1 MTTYIIVDY
10 KAKITK
16 DTNATKFSDFA
27 FGSTFLGSRSGMHEI
42 SREAINCRPQSQRAD
57 EA

>member
-16 DTNATKFSDFA
+16 NTNATKFSDFA
-27 FGSTFLGSRSGMHEI
+27 FGSTFLGQPFP
-42 SREAINCRPQSQRAD
+42 EAVCMK
-57 EA
+57 